1 MIWLGFAIKNSYLRK
16 TTWGWS
22 GKEQVW
28 AQGKGETL
36 SGKLFSQLLEGR
48 EKREGSVEECW
59 KGTRVQLQ
67 QVLSLDAEVDVAKAV
82 HRGQDDVGED
92 QQKHF

>member
-1 MIWLGFAIKNSYLRK
+1 M
-16 TTWGWS
+16 
-22 GKEQVW
+22 
-28 AQGKGETL
+28 
-36 SGKLFSQLLEGR
+36 
-48 EKREGSVEECW
+48 EECW